1 MVKIE
6 VLEETDDKLKLKVD
20 DNMTVLSLVNENLWQ
35 QKGVDMAAVTVEHPY
50 LSKPVLTVKSKKAK
64 KAVIEATE
72 KIVDDMKELRRK
84 ASKL

>member
-20 DNMTVLSLVNENLWQ
+20 DNMTVLSLVNENLWL

-50 LSKPVLTVKSKKAK
+50 LSKPVLTVKSKKAR

-84 ASKL
+84 AAKL